1 MNERDLYTVYDY
13 AQEYHR
19 RLIDISRVE
28 GQLKSLLPRWTD
40 RLLLHLGE
48 SMISLGQRL
57 KESSAKAQPADL
69 TQECA

>member
-1 MNERDLYTVYDY
+1 
-13 AQEYHR
+13 
-19 RLIDISRVE
+19 
-28 GQLKSLLPRWTD
+28 
-40 RLLLHLGE
+40 LGE